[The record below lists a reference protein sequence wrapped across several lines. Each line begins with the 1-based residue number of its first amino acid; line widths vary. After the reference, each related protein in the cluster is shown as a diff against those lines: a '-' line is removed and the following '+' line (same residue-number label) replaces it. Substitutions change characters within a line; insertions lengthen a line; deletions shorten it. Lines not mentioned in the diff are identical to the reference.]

1 MQVIDLNRK
10 KMKMERKE
18 NLNASN
24 WPKKEN
30 NEKEKE
36 KENLNA
42 SDWLP
47 IADPLEG
54 SDESAGE

>member
-1 MQVIDLNRK
+1 
-10 KMKMERKE
+10 MKMERKE

-30 NEKEKE
+30 NEKE